1 METHLNRIFFFPSKD
16 YIKMGTRL
24 VPLGFTDCSA
34 APCWQSHPKCGKNCL
49 AFSFSTF
56 FLSCK
61 SWQIW
66 QRLYCPLDETSLL
79 WVFVPC
85 VDACVHTAAC
95 EQPLGTTS
103 EREGEGRRESSI
115 PSRPQAELSIYL
127 FKVQGYRWVTKPPL
141 ITNHF
146 CHESRFGREEAKRLY
161 QTKNSDRVYTASVRL
176 LTLVF
181 MWFMSVPVLFTL
193 SC

>member
-1 METHLNRIFFFPSKD
+1 MMGTHLIRFLFFFPSKD
-16 YIKMGTRL
+16 HIKMGTRL

-34 APCWQSHPKCGKNCL
+34 APCWRSHPKCKKKCL
-49 AFSFSTF
+49 AFSFPTF
-56 FLSCK
+56 FFYPVNLDKFDKDYTVRWMKPLS
-61 SWQIW
+61 
-66 QRLYCPLDETSLL
+66 YGF
-79 WVFVPC
+79 FVAC
-85 VDACVHTAAC
+85 ADACVRTAAC
-95 EQPLGTTS
+95 EQPLGTDS
-103 EREGEGRRESSI
+103 EREGGKE
-115 PSRPQAELSIYL
+115 SRPQAELSICL

-161 QTKNSDRVYTASVRL
+161 QTKNSDRVYAASARL

-181 MWFMSVPVLFTL
+181 MCFTSVPVLFAL